1 MREDFLFCRICAKKT
16 GIPFQGYHMD
26 LGTLKKYKSYGKKL
40 TESDRKRLK
49 KLSSEEEFREITQ
62 YMLEENVKL
71 EQECVIEILGET

>member
-1 MREDFLFCRICAKKT
+1 MQDLRKKT

-26 LGTLKKYKSYGKKL
+26 LSTLKKYKSYGKKL
-40 TESDRKRLK
+40 TESDRKRLE

-71 EQECVIEILGET
+71 EQECEFLEFK

>member
-1 MREDFLFCRICAKKT
+1 MQDLRKKT

-26 LGTLKKYKSYGKKL
+26 MSTLKKYKPYGKKL

-62 YMLEENVKL
+62 YMLDENVKL
-71 EQECVIEILGET
+71 EQECVIEILSDDVNAEIY